1 MKYLSELRKIVDGQ
15 MLENEPMSK
24 HTTYGIGGP
33 AKVFIKPKDRD
44 DLAKILKFSKE
55 NSINAH
61 FFGSGSNLLIS
72 DEGIDG
78 IVLSPA
84 KCLKQLTIEGNLI
97 FAESGVMLGKI
108 VKEATKRK
116 LTGLESLIGVP
127 GTLGGALSMNA
138 GAYGNEISNFL
149 KSVHVMNMDG
159 KIIKYNQSQIDF
171 SYRYSNFKKDE
182 FILDAFF
189 NLKTDSFSKINKKK
203 ENSSKSRKL
212 NQPLKFRSAGSV
224 FKNDKK
230 YSAGFLIDNAGL
242 KGTRFGDAEIST
254 KHANF
259 FINHGNAK
267 SSDMLKL
274 ISLARK
280 EVYKKYKILLELEIK
295 VIGFKNQELELIN
308 V

>member
-33 AKVFIKPKDRD
+33 AKVFIKPKNRD

-84 KCLKQLTIEGNLI
+84 KCLKQLIIEDNLI

-149 KSVHVMNMDG
+149 KYVHVMNMDG
-159 KIIKYNQSQIDF
+159 KIIKYSQSQIDF
-171 SYRYSNFKKDE
+171 SYRYSNFKSDE
-182 FILDAFF
+182 FILDAYF
-189 NLKTDSFSKINKKK
+189 NLKTDSFSKIIKKK

-242 KGTRFGDAEIST
+242 KGTKIGDAEIST
-254 KHANF
+254 HHANF
-259 FINHGNAK
+259 FINHGNATA
-267 SSDMLKL
+267 SDISAL
-274 ISLARK
+274 IRIARK
-280 EVYKKYKILLELEIK
+280 AVLEKFNIKLELEIK
-295 VIGFKNQELELIN
+295 TLGFEPNELE
-308 V
+308 VYA

>member
-1 MKYLSELRKIVDGQ
+1 MNFLNELRKIINGQ
-15 MLENEPMSK
+15 ILEDEPMSK

-33 AKVFIKPKDRD
+33 ARAFIRPKDRN
-44 DLAKILKFSKE
+44 DLARILKFSKE
-55 NSINAH
+55 NAINTY

-72 DEGIDG
+72 DKGIDG
-78 IVLSPA
+78 IVLCPI
-84 KCLKQLTIEGNLI
+84 KCLKKYSIKDNLI

-108 VKEATKRK
+108 VKEAMKRN
-116 LTGLESLIGVP
+116 LTGLESLVGVP

-149 KSVHVMNMDG
+149 KSVQTMTMDG
-159 KIIKYNQSQIDF
+159 SIKKYNQNQLDF
-171 SYRYSNFKKDE
+171 SYRYSNFKRNE
-182 FILDAFF
+182 FILDAYF
-189 NLKTDSFSKINKKK
+189 NLKTDSFSEINKKR
-203 ENSSKSRKL
+203 EYSSNNRKL

-230 YSAGFLIDNAGL
+230 YSAGYLIDNAGL

-295 VIGFKNQELELIN
+295 VIGFNNQELELIN

>member
-1 MKYLSELRKIVDGQ
+1 MKYISELRKIVDGQ
-15 MLENEPMSK
+15 ILENEPMSK

-149 KSVHVMNMDG
+149 KYVHVMNMDG

-171 SYRYSNFKKDE
+171 SYRYSNFKRDE
-182 FILDAFF
+182 FILDAHF
-189 NLKTDSFSKINKKK
+189 NLKTDSFSEINKKK
-203 ENSSKSRKL
+203 ETSSKSRKL

-230 YSAGFLIDNAGL
+230 YTAGFLIDNAGL
-242 KGTRFGDAEIST
+242 KGKRFGDAEIST

-274 ISLARK
+274 ISFARK
-280 EVYKKYKILLELEIK
+280 EVYKKYQILLELEIK

-308 V
+308 E